1 MPEEIKLE
9 FFTYEK
15 KRKKE
20 IDVDKTLN
28 EIRAELNLTENDYF
42 ICFEQNQIIE
52 YSKDE
57 EYNTKLKEIVK
68 EKKVYIIRK
77 LFIKQGNVVSAKIN
91 LFHDSLDKG
100 LNSESTLQELREK
113 LPLSLKNEK
122 FLKKEKGNQ
131 IESNEEKDTAINE
144 ISNDDII
151 YMTGKK
157 TVVDLKN
164 VGSINLEY
172 AKRVENN
179 MDLITKSDKNV
190 IFFGAVGAGKTTLTN
205 VICGTEFATSESN
218 FSLTR
223 DVQFAK
229 SIKPNDC
236 IAIDF
241 PGLGSVKDQLN
252 HFSIQQTTLSVIP
265 VRMIC
270 FVVKFEN
277 RHDPMLENIQI
288 MRQIFED
295 YKDNTVII
303 ITHSEPIIT
312 KMAERTNIEHVIE
325 NMVFYKRSRVIFSY
339 KNIDYDILFTQK
351 LKPIMQ
357 TMTNI
362 PKLIVKSKNF
372 INQMKIIGDDLFKT
386 IRDKFQEEFNKTLSK
401 FESKFEE
408 YKDNNDAKRALF
420 FALKLF
426 KNKHIRKYSKEIR
439 KLNTEDSLEFSDKII
454 CEIILY
460 SNRIH
465 NQFINLVQPPL
476 PEKKDNNN
484 SNNNNNNN
492 VDQKAIKQVN
502 IGLQISNQDTK
513 DEYNKFKK
521 CPYCGTI
528 WFRYTGCSGVYC
540 GKRGT
545 QKTDK
550 ISGCFKNYY
559 VEYTNGQITVN
570 ESEKMTYGRIGDS
583 ELGQIIY
590 NNSSLKAN
598 KDQKNNL
605 DLPINFDL
613 LTENEKKE
621 NDKLKI
627 EKKTLLQPVGCGQ
640 RFDWNTASDVTQEV
654 VEMLGSDLGKNFTDF
669 YSDVLE
675 IKRELKVRSFV
686 SEIKDKL
693 NTLRN
698 KSSLNTEEENEKRK
712 IEIIISKF
720 EEYENLKNAEK
731 ENLDE
736 VKENSSAQKDEQSDR
751 RNNRIK
757 IFEEITKLLKEI
769 DYYVLC

>member
-1 MPEEIKLE
+1 MPEEVKIE
-9 FFTYEK
+9 FFTFEK

-20 IDVDKTLN
+20 FDIDKTLN
-28 EIRAELNLTENDYF
+28 EIRAELNLEENDNF

-52 YSKDE
+52 YTKDD
-57 EYNTKLKEIVK
+57 EYNTKLKVIVK
-68 EKKVYIIRK
+68 DKKVYITRK
-77 LFIKQGNVVSAKIN
+77 LFIKQGKVTSAKFN
-91 LFHDSLDKG
+91 LYHDSLDIG
-100 LNSESTLQELREK
+100 LNSGSFLKELREK

-122 FLKKEKGNQ
+122 FLKKENGNQ
-131 IESNEEKDTAINE
+131 VENNEEDDTAINE
-144 ISNDDII
+144 ISNNDII

-157 TVVDLKN
+157 IVDLKN
-164 VGSINLEY
+164 VGSINIDY
-172 AKRVENN
+172 AKRVEAN
-179 MDLITKSDKNV
+179 MDLITKSEKNV
-190 IFFGAVGAGKTTLTN
+190 VFFGAVGAGKTTLTN
-205 VICGTEFATSESN
+205 VICGTDFATSESD

-223 DVQFAK
+223 NVQFAK

-277 RHDPMLENIQI
+277 RHDPMLENIEI
-288 MRQIFED
+288 MKQIFED
-295 YKDNTVII
+295 YKDNIVII

-312 KMAERTNIEHVIE
+312 KMAEITNIQHVIE
-325 NMVFYKRSRVIFSY
+325 TMLFYKKSRVIFSY

-386 IRDKFQEEFNKTLSK
+386 IRDKFQEDFNKTISK

-465 NQFINLVQPPL
+465 NQFINLVQPPI
-476 PEKKDNNN
+476 PGKAENNNNNNNNNN
-484 SNNNNNNN
+484 SNNNNNE
-492 VDQKAIKQVN
+492 VQKAIKPFN
-502 IGLQISNQDTK
+502 IGLEISNQDTK
-513 DEYNKFKK
+513 DEYNKFKQ

-545 QKTDK
+545 QKKDK
-550 ISGCFKNYY
+550 F
-559 VEYTNGQITVN
+559 
-570 ESEKMTYGRIGDS
+570 
-583 ELGQIIY
+583 
-590 NNSSLKAN
+590 
-598 KDQKNNL
+598 L
-605 DLPINFDL
+605 DV
-613 LTENEKKE
+613 
-621 NDKLKI
+621 LKI
-627 EKKTLLQPVGCGQ
+627 ILS
-640 RFDWNTASDVTQEV
+640 NMS
-654 VEMLGSDLGKNFTDF
+654 M
-669 YSDVLE
+669 
-675 IKRELKVRSFV
+675 
-686 SEIKDKL
+686 
-693 NTLRN
+693 
-698 KSSLNTEEENEKRK
+698 
-712 IEIIISKF
+712 
-720 EEYENLKNAEK
+720 
-731 ENLDE
+731 
-736 VKENSSAQKDEQSDR
+736 VK
-751 RNNRIK
+751 
-757 IFEEITKLLKEI
+757 
-769 DYYVLC
+769 

>member
-1 MPEEIKLE
+1 MPEEIKIE
-9 FFTYEK
+9 FFMFDK

-20 IDVDKTLN
+20 VDVDKTLN
-28 EIRAELNLTENDYF
+28 EIRGDLNLTENDYF

-57 EYNTKLKEIVK
+57 EFNTKLKVIVK
-68 EKKVYIIRK
+68 DKKVYIIRK
-77 LFIKQGNVVSAKIN
+77 LLIKQGNVVSTKIN
-91 LFHDSLDKG
+91 LFHDSLDEE
-100 LNSESTLQELREK
+100 LNSESSLEELRQK

-122 FLKKEKGNQ
+122 FLKKENGNKV
-131 IESNEEKDTAINE
+131 ENSEEKDTSISE
-144 ISNDDII
+144 ICNNDII
-151 YMTGKK
+151 WMTGKK
-157 TVVDLKN
+157 LVDLKG

-179 MDLITKSDKNV
+179 MELIKNSDKNV
-190 IFFGAVGAGKTTLTN
+190 IFFGSVGAGKTTLTN
-205 VICGTEFATSESN
+205 VICGTDFATSESD

-223 DVQFAK
+223 NVQFAK

-270 FVVKFEN
+270 FVVKWEN
-277 RHDPMLENIQI
+277 RHDPLLENIQI
-288 MRQIFED
+288 MKQIFED

-303 ITHSEPIIT
+303 ITHSEPIIS
-312 KMAERTNIEHVIE
+312 KFGIRANIEHVIE
-325 NMVFYKRSRVIFSY
+325 TMLFYKKSRVIFSY
-339 KNIDYDILFTQK
+339 KNIDYDILVTQK
-351 LKPIMQ
+351 LKPIMEN
-357 TMTNI
+357 MVNI
-362 PKLIVKSKNF
+362 PKMIIKSKNF

-386 IRDKFQEEFNKTLSK
+386 IRDKFQENFNKTLSK
-401 FESKFEE
+401 FEYKFEE

-465 NQFINLVQPPL
+465 NQFINLVQPDL
-476 PEKKDNNN
+476 SNKQE
-484 SNNNNNNN
+484 NNNNNKGE
-492 VDQKAIKQVN
+492 QKPIKQVN
-502 IGLQISNQDTK
+502 IGLQISNQDTQ
-513 DEYNKFKK
+513 DEYNKFKQ

-550 ISGCFKNYY
+550 ISGCFKNYF
-559 VEYTNGQITVN
+559 VEYTNGQLTVN
-570 ESEKMTYGRIGDS
+570 ESQTMTYDRISDY
-583 ELGQIIY
+583 ELGQIVY
-590 NNSSLKAN
+590 NNRSLKAD
-598 KDQKNNL
+598 KDQKNSL
-605 DLPINFDL
+605 DLPINFNL
-613 LTENEKKE
+613 LTEDEKKENEKK
-621 NDKLKI
+621 KI
-627 EKKTLLQPVGCGQ
+627 EKKTLLQPIGCGQ
-640 RFDWNTASDVTQEV
+640 FFDWNTANDVTKDV
-654 VEMLGSDLGKNFTDF
+654 VETLGSNLGKNFTDF

-693 NTLRN
+693 NKLRN
-698 KSSLNTEEENEKRK
+698 KTSLSTEEENEKRK
-712 IEIIISKF
+712 IENIISKF
-720 EEYENLKNAEK
+720 EEYENLKNSER

-736 VKENSSAQKDEQSDR
+736 VKENSSAQKDEQSGR
-751 RNNRIK
+751 RNLRIK
-757 IFEEITKLLKEI
+757 IFEEVIKLLKEI
-769 DYYVLC
+769 DYFVLS